1 MANLVVE
8 VYKRTGARTQLRSV
22 LAKNL
27 DEVGSF
33 LKTIFKNEIYIE
45 PIINDLAEQRKNP
58 KAFPNVVV
66 FLDENGEPVGIDGFM
81 GAMFAIQLINIK
93 GGSRTVMGKTL
104 AECKDLARKISEATL
119 ARDPKSFVASTIP
132 YAVYKSF
139 YDNNGL
145 KLKLYD
151 ATVPFEIKKGLG
163 IELRLLLSDSEL

>member
-8 VYKRTGARTQLRSV
+8 VYKKTGARTQLRSV

-27 DEVGSF
+27 DEVRSF

-45 PIINDLAEQRKNP
+45 PIVNDLAEQRKNP
-58 KAFPNVVV
+58 KAFPNVVL
-66 FLDENGEPVGIDGFM
+66 FMNEDGEPITIDGFF
-81 GAMFAIQLINIK
+81 GAMFSIQLISIN

-104 AECKDLARKISEATL
+104 ADCKDQARKISEAN
-119 ARDPKSFVASTIP
+119 PKSFVASTIP
-132 YAVYKSF
+132 YAVFKSF

-151 ATVPFEIKKGLG
+151 ATIPFEIKKGLG